1 MVTDISEPMTL
12 CAINSVAKR
21 MFFLLLLISPAM
33 SYGQMQ
39 MADSL
44 FIVTYTTGKSW
55 DHSKQP
61 TEQTYFKSHSTHL
74 SSLRKSG
81 VITAGAR
88 YSDKGIIIIR
98 AESTS
103 NAKHIIESD
112 TAVSSQLFNVAIDK
126 LSVFYPGCL
135 ER

>member
-1 MVTDISEPMTL
+1 MKGLVFSASLL
-12 CAINSVAKR
+12 CSI
-21 MFFLLLLISPAM
+21 I
-33 SYGQMQ
+33 SYGQSEKP
-39 MADSL
+39 DSL
-44 FIVTYTTGKSW
+44 YIVTYTTGKSW

-61 TEQTYFKSHSTHL
+61 YDQRHFKSHSAHL

-98 AESTS
+98 AESTD

-112 TAVSSQLFNVAIDK
+112 TAVSTQLFNVAIDK

>member
-1 MVTDISEPMTL
+1 
-12 CAINSVAKR
+12 
-21 MFFLLLLISPAM
+21 M
-33 SYGQMQ
+33 SSTYLYAQDQ
-39 MADSL
+39 KTDSL

-61 TEQTYFKSHSTHL
+61 MEQRYFRSHSSHL

-98 AESTS
+98 AESTI

-112 TAVSSQLFNVAIDK
+112 TAVSSQLFNVDIDK